1 MPPDLWNYALALYGR
16 RGVEAACLRLQ
27 DTGADVCLLL
37 CACWL
42 QARQVHPT
50 QDRATALR
58 SVSEPWQQ
66 EVIAPLRELR
76 QRWKAQ
82 AQHDPQW
89 AGLRGR
95 IKGLELEA
103 EQVLLERLAQCA
115 GPWPT
120 QQAPREDWLTWL
132 SPTPSDNAALNSLRD
147 AARSLQEPEG

>member
-16 RGVEAACLRLQ
+16 RGVEAACLQLQ
-27 DTGADVCLLL
+27 NEGADVCLLL

-42 QARQVHPT
+42 QAHQVAPT

-58 SVSEPWQQ
+58 RVSEPWQH

-103 EQVLLERLAQCA
+103 EQVLLERLAHCA
-115 GPWPT
+115 SAWPAA
-120 QQAPREDWLTWL
+120 QAPAGDWLALL
-132 SPTPSDNAALNSLRD
+132 SPALADGAALNTLRG
-147 AARSLQEPEG
+147 AAGSLQEPED